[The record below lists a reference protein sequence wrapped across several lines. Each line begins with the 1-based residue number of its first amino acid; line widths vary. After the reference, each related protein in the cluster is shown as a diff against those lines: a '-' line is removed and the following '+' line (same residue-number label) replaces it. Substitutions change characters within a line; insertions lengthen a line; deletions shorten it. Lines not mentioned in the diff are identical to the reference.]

1 MKCLI
6 ILGLLIGGA
15 STCLSQDFSANADVS
30 SESEPAISILIDD
43 PLFLVSSMKTAR
55 IVTKDEFEKI
65 SLQQIAYIQV
75 ITDPSSTIIYGDRAK
90 NGVVLI
96 VMKEN
101 LLSER
106 FTAKRRRHR

>member
-15 STCLSQDFSANADVS
+15 STCLSQDFVANAVAS
-30 SESEPAISILIDD
+30 SESEAAINILLED

-55 IVTKDEFEKI
+55 IVSKDEFEKI
-65 SLQQIAYIQV
+65 NHHHIAYIQV
-75 ITDPSSTIIYGDRAK
+75 ITDPSNTIIYGDKAK

-96 VMKEN
+96 VLKEN

-106 FTAKRRRHR
+106 YSPKKRRHR

>member
-1 MKCLI
+1 MKCLL

-15 STCLSQDFSANADVS
+15 STCLSQDLIANADLS
-30 SESEPAISILIDD
+30 TESVPAVSILLED

-65 SLQQIAYIQV
+65 SHQKIAYIQV
-75 ITDPSSTIIYGDRAK
+75 ITDPYSTLIYGDKAK

-101 LLSER
+101 AFLDGYSPK
-106 FTAKRRRHR
+106 KRRHK

>member
-15 STCLSQDFSANADVS
+15 STCLGQDFVANA
-30 SESEPAISILIDD
+30 AISTETETAIHILIDE
-43 PLFLVSSMKTAR
+43 PLFLVSTMKTAR

-65 SLQQIAYIQV
+65 NHLQIAYIQV
-75 ITDPSSTIIYGDRAK
+75 ITDPSSTIIYGDKAK
-90 NGVVLI
+90 NGVVLV

-101 LLSER
+101 LLSDR
-106 FTAKRRRHR
+106 YSPKKRRHR